1 MSLRSLPN
9 PGAIKKPSC
18 YAWDAPSDLLEKWA
32 SAPAAM
38 DVGGDNAINV
48 YDVIGEDYFTGEGV
62 TAARVKS
69 ALREIGPNAVTVYI
83 NSPGGDM
90 FEGLAIYN
98 VLREHPA
105 EVVVKVQGVAAS
117 AASLIAMA
125 GDRIEMGVGSMM
137 MIHNAWGAVIG
148 NRHDFEDAAKVF
160 ATFDASMASIYAAR
174 TGLNEA
180 AVMAMLD
187 GDGAAADGT
196 WMMADEAVSAKFA
209 DAVTEAPAGK
219 RQAKALA
226 PDVAAKRKLDAALAS
241 QGIPRGE
248 RRAIFN
254 DIQGMPDAAPK
265 AGTHDA
271 AGTAMP
277 DAGALSAGLSQ
288 LLQSFRS

>member
-1 MSLRSLPN
+1 MSLRKLPKPSN
-9 PGAIKKPSC
+9 LKKPAC

-32 SAPAAM
+32 DAPVAM
-38 DVGGDNAINV
+38 AEDGAINV

-62 TAARVKS
+62 TASRVS
-69 ALREIGPNAVTVYI
+69 ASLKALGANPVTVNV

-105 EVVVKVQGVAAS
+105 EVTVRVQGVAAS

-174 TGLNEA
+174 TGYDEDEI
-180 AVMAMLD
+180 MAMLD
-187 GDGAAADGT
+187 GDGQAADGT
-196 WMMADEAVSAKFA
+196 WMRADEAVERKFA

-219 RQAKALA
+219 RETKALA

-254 DIQGMPDAAPK
+254 DIRGTHDAAEK
-265 AGTHDA
+265 AGMHDA
-271 AGTAMP
+271 AGTATH
-277 DAGALSAGLSQ
+277 DAGALTAGLSQ
-288 LLQSFRS
+288 LLLTFRS